1 MSERK
6 NIENSVQEPKK
17 RRIFKTG
24 LVSGIGWA
32 FGVTIGFALIATI
45 LIIVLNQVN
54 TLPWVGDTL
63 ADIIEITQEQL
74 LKRSILNTS
83 DLQFPPPTP

>member
-6 NIENSVQEPKK
+6 NIENSVNESKK

-24 LVSGIGWA
+24 FVSGIGWA
-32 FGVTIGFALIATI
+32 FGVTIGFAIIATI
-45 LIIVLNQVN
+45 LIVVLNQVN
-54 TLPWVGDTL
+54 TLPWFGETL

-83 DLQFPPPTP
+83 DLQLPQPTP